1 MSQPNWLNRADLE
14 KHSVD
19 IRQFIDMRESKLTN
33 GMRVI
38 DAHNSSGLT
47 LTLLPDRGMD
57 IYSASYKGIP
67 LTWIN
72 QGAPFPPDG
81 GLEWLRQFNGGLLTT
96 CGLTHVGPP
105 EYDDETGEFR
115 DIHGHYSRL
124 RAYDISVRG
133 NWTSSNYEIKLT
145 AELAQSRLHG
155 EQLAVT
161 RRYNWKL
168 GEPRVN
174 IVDFVT
180 NHSDMPVPLMVL
192 YHFNMGYP
200 IVRKGT
206 ELAVASEVY
215 SRDDHAKMGAS
226 TWNIYDEAQ
235 SGYHEQ
241 VFYHHVKDDPAGR
254 AHAGLVNDNIGLKFS
269 WKTDTLPYLTQW
281 KNTRKNMYING
292 IEPGNCV
299 PEGQNQARQSGRIVM
314 LEPDEMMTFSLT
326 VEVLENLTQI
336 TDFKRQIEIV
346 DKSGQLVDGCDLTG
360 YEKYVDL
367 ATPTETAIHYTD
379 AIEGTEDMPEQE

>member
-1 MSQPNWLNRADLE
+1 MARPNWLNRE
-14 KHSVD
+14 VIERHSVD
-19 IRQFIDMRESKLTN
+19 IRQFISMRESTLPN

-47 LTLLPDRGMD
+47 MTLLPDRGMD
-57 IYSASYKGIP
+57 IFSASYKGMP

-81 GLEWLRQFNGGLLTT
+81 GGEFLRQFNGGLLTT

-105 EYDDETGEFR
+105 ENDDKTGEFR

-133 NWTSSNYEIKLT
+133 SWTPANYEMKLT

-174 IVDFVT
+174 IVDFIT
-180 NHSDMPVPLMVL
+180 NHSDKPIPLMVL
-192 YHFNMGYP
+192 YHFNIGYP
-200 IVRKGT
+200 MVQKGT

-215 SRDDHAKMGAS
+215 SRDEYAKLGVP

-241 VFYHHVKDDPAGR
+241 VFYHHVKNDPAGR
-254 AHAGLVNDNIGLKFS
+254 AHAALVSDNIGLKFS

-292 IEPGNCV
+292 VAPGNCV

-314 LEPDEMMTFSLT
+314 LEPDDMMAFSLT
-326 VEVLENLTQI
+326 VEILENLTQI
-336 TDFKRQIEIV
+336 TDFKRQIDIV
-346 DKSGQLVDGCDLTG
+346 NKNGQLVDGCNLTG
-360 YEKYVDL
+360 YEKYEDL
-367 ATPTETAIHYTD
+367 ATPIETAIRYTD
-379 AIEGTEDMPEQE
+379 AIEGIEDTPEQE